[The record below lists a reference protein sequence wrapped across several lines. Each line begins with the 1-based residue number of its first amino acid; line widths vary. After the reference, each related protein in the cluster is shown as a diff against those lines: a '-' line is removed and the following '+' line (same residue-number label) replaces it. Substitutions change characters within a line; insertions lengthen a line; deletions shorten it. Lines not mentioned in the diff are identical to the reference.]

1 MATKTF
7 WKGVPGFQNRK
18 EIYFIYIFIFI
29 YMYIYVCTENEF
41 LIMQEE
47 KIHTR
52 RYGNILDILKENKMA
67 LMDL

>member
-1 MATKTF
+1 
-7 WKGVPGFQNRK
+7 
-18 EIYFIYIFIFI
+18 
-29 YMYIYVCTENEF
+29 MYIYVCTENEF

-67 LMDL
+67 LIYKTNLDKPKHPQCS